1 MRTIGKIIRINF
13 LIFASLLLFFNQ
25 VHAQTTCYA
34 KAPSQVAV
42 GQTFEY
48 SITLNE
54 RPSKI
59 ASANFSNFS
68 VVGGPSQGSSTS
80 ISSIN
85 GQTTQTSSYSY
96 TYYLSADKTGNFT
109 IPGTAF
115 IVNGKQ
121 ITSNSVKISVVEAS
135 KQQASGSNRG
145 QSSGQSANSSPSL
158 DKDEIMI
165 KAFASKSNP
174 YEGEEV
180 IITHK
185 LYIGP
190 GVNGGYQVTSA
201 NMPSQSGL
209 WSYQLG
215 DTKAD
220 PPKSYETINGKQYL
234 VLEIR
239 QTAVYPQKSGKITIT
254 PLEMDMI
261 ARVIYQTRSSGSV
274 WDQFFGGG
282 QRAQDHK
289 LNLKSN
295 SITLNVKKLPTAN
308 RPDNFSGIV
317 GDFSIKS
324 SLSRS
329 ALKANDA
336 ANLIITITGKGNL
349 QHIEQLNIK
358 FPPDFDVTEPNI
370 TDNVNTRNGGVSGSR
385 SFEYVMIP
393 RSEGDF
399 SIAPASFTY
408 FDLSTQ
414 TYKTISSDSFNI
426 KVAKGDGSGITTM
439 QSNQK
444 DIRILDKDIR
454 FIKTSPNSFHKV
466 VSPFFATPW
475 YFTLILLPILLF
487 VIFII
492 VWRKQI
498 EANRDSVMTRDKK
511 ANKVA
516 RKRLKKAN
524 LLLNENNKEEF
535 YIEISKVLW
544 GYLSDK
550 FHIPLSQLS
559 MESVEARL
567 KEKKLTEESVHEFLS
582 TLHQCEFA
590 RFAPGDSSQLMKEM
604 YELTSAFIINIEK
617 KNK

>member
-13 LIFASLLLFFNQ
+13 LIFASLLFFNQ
-25 VHAQTTCYA
+25 VHSQTTCNA
-34 KAPSQVAV
+34 NAPSQVGV

-48 SITLNE
+48 SIALNE

-59 ASANFSNFS
+59 ASANFNNFS

-85 GQTTQTSSYSY
+85 GQTTQTSTYTY
-96 TYYLSADKTGNFT
+96 TYYLRADKTGSFT
-109 IPGTAF
+109 IPGTSF

-121 ITSNSVKISVVEAS
+121 ITSNSVKVSVVEES
-135 KQQASGSNRG
+135 QQQTAASNRG
-145 QSSGQSANSSPSL
+145 QSPRQSLNSSPSL

-185 LYIGP
+185 LYIGQ

-215 DTKAD
+215 DINAE
-220 PPKSYETINGKQYL
+220 PPKSYETINGKKYL

-239 QTAVYPQKSGKITIT
+239 QTAVFPQKSGKITIT
-254 PLEMDMI
+254 PLELNMI
-261 ARVIYQTRSSGSV
+261 ARVIYQARSSGSV

-289 LNLKSN
+289 LDLKSN
-295 SITLNVKKLPTAN
+295 SITLNVKNLPTAN
-308 RPDNFSGIV
+308 KPDDFSGIA
-317 GDFSIKS
+317 GSFSIKS
-324 SLSRS
+324 NLSRS

-370 TDNVNTRNGGVSGSR
+370 TDNVNTRNKEVSGSR

-399 SIAPASFTY
+399 SIPPASFTY
-408 FDLSTQ
+408 FDLATQ
-414 TYKTISSDSFNI
+414 TYKTISSDSYDI
-426 KVAKGDGSGITTM
+426 KVSKGDGSGITTM
-439 QSNQK
+439 QSDQK
-444 DIRILDKDIR
+444 DIRILDRDIR
-454 FIKTSPNSFHKV
+454 FIKSSPKAFHQI

-487 VIFII
+487 VIFMI

-498 EANRDSVMTRDKK
+498 EASRNIVMTKDKK
-511 ANKVA
+511 AKKVA
-516 RKRLKKAN
+516 KKRLKKAN
-524 LLLNENNKEEF
+524 LLLNESKKEAF

-567 KEKKLTEESVHEFLS
+567 KEKNLNEEAIRDFLS

-590 RFAPGDSSQLMKEM
+590 RFAPGDNSRLMKEM
-604 YELTSAFIINIEK
+604 YDLTSAFIINIEK

>member
-13 LIFASLLLFFNQ
+13 LIFASLFFFNQ
-25 VHAQTTCYA
+25 VHSQTTCIA
-34 KAPSQVAV
+34 KAPSQVGL

-48 SITLNE
+48 AITLNE

-85 GQTTQTSSYSY
+85 GQTTKTSVYNY
-96 TYYLSADKTGNFT
+96 TYYLKADKIGNFT

-121 ITSNSVKISVVEAS
+121 VTSNSVKISVVEAS
-135 KQQASGSNRG
+135 QQQSSGYDRG
-145 QSSGQSANSSPSL
+145 QSTRKSVNSSSSL

-165 KAFASKSNP
+165 KAFASKSTP

-185 LYIGP
+185 LYIGQ
-190 GVNGGYQVTSA
+190 GVNGGYQVTSV

-215 DTKAD
+215 DIDAE

-239 QTAVYPQKSGKITIT
+239 QTSVFPQKSGKITIT
-254 PLEMDMI
+254 PLEMDII

-282 QRAQDHK
+282 QQAQDHK

-295 SITLNVKKLPTAN
+295 SITLNVKKLPIAN

-324 SLSRS
+324 TLSRS

-336 ANLIITITGKGNL
+336 ANLKITITGKGNL
-349 QHIEQLNIK
+349 QHIEQLNIN

-370 TDNVNTRNGGVSGSR
+370 ADNINTRNRSVFGSR

-399 SIAPASFTY
+399 SIPPATFTY
-408 FDLSTQ
+408 FDLTTQ
-414 TYKTISSDSFNI
+414 TYKTLSSDSYDI
-426 KVAKGDGSGITTM
+426 KVSKGDGSGITTM

-444 DIRILDKDIR
+444 NIRILDRDIR
-454 FIKTSPNSFHKV
+454 YIKNSSRAFHPV
-466 VSPFFATPW
+466 ESAFFATPW
-475 YFTLILLPILLF
+475 YFTLLLLPILLF
-487 VIFII
+487 VIFLI

-498 EANRDSVMTRDKK
+498 ETSRNSIMMRDKK

-524 LLLNENNKEEF
+524 VLLNENKKEDF

-567 KEKKLTEESVHEFLS
+567 TEKGLTKESVQEFLS

-604 YELTSAFIINIEK
+604 YALTSAFIINIEQK
-617 KNK
+617 KR